1 MQHVLKSAQAAVQT
15 WALSFANPLVAKLQ
29 PIHSEMRSLISS
41 APSDVNV
48 KLLGSLIYEEDY
60 KVS

>member
-1 MQHVLKSAQAAVQT
+1 MQHILESVRAAVQ
-15 WALSFANPLVAKLQ
+15 ARVLSFADLLAAKLQ
-29 PIHSEMRSLISS
+29 PIHFQMRSLISS
-41 APSDVNV
+41 APSDLSV